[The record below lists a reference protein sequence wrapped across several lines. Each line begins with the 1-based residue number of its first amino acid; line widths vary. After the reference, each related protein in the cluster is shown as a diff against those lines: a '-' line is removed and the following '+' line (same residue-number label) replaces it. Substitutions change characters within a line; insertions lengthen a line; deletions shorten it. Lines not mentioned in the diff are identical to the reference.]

1 MVKPVVVKIS
11 GRIISP
17 QNIGLVKEYSR
28 IIGSHHARGA
38 RIAVVVGGGAT
49 ARTYIEAARSLGCSE
64 AVLDIIGIDAS
75 RLNARLLIA
84 GLGGNAHPL
93 VPHNLAEFLQYWES
107 GKIVVAGGFQPGQS
121 TNAVAAVIAEAI
133 GAERLVNAT
142 LVDGIYDKD
151 PSKHR
156 DAKLLER
163 LSYRELREILQTS
176 QTSLAGAYEL
186 FDPVALNVAERSGIK
201 LVFINGWNP
210 ENLAK
215 ALRGEKVGTLVG

>member
-1 MVKPVVVKIS
+1 MEKPAVVKVS

-17 QNIGLVKEYSR
+17 QNVGLVKEYSR
-28 IIGSHHARGA
+28 IMGNHHARGG

-64 AVLDIIGIDAS
+64 ALLDIIGIDAS

-121 TNAVAAVIAEAI
+121 TNAVAAVIAEAV
-133 GAERLVNAT
+133 GAERLINAT
-142 LVDGIYDKD
+142 LVEGIYDKD
-151 PSKHR
+151 PSRHR

-163 LSYRELREILQTS
+163 LSYRRLREILQAS

-186 FDPVALNVAERSGIK
+186 FDPVALNVAERSRIK

-210 ENLAK
+210 ENLAR

>member
-1 MVKPVVVKIS
+1 MGSPIVVKIS

-17 QNIGLVKEYSR
+17 QNIGLVREYSR
-28 IIGSHHARGA
+28 ILGEAHLQGKRL
-38 RIAVVVGGGAT
+38 AVVVGGGAT
-49 ARTYIEAARSLGCSE
+49 ARSYIEAARSLECSE

-84 GLGGNAHPL
+84 GLGSKAHPL
-93 VPHNLAEFLQYWES
+93 VPGNLGEFLQYWES

-121 TNAVAAVIAEAI
+121 TNAVAAVVAEAI
-133 GAERLVNAT
+133 GADKLINAT

-151 PSKHR
+151 PARHS

-163 LSYRELREILQTS
+163 ITYRELRDILQST

-186 FDPVALNVAERSGIK
+186 FDPVALNVAERSRIK

-215 ALRGEKVGTLVG
+215 ALRGEPVGTLVG